1 LPPYIWW
8 ARRDFNPGP
17 PAPKAG
23 DIKTM
28 FPEEIISWKHPSQM
42 LITMDAVAD
51 NLETIVT
58 NKSILG

>member
-1 LPPYIWW
+1 
-8 ARRDFNPGP
+8 
-17 PAPKAG
+17 
-23 DIKTM
+23 M